1 MMTWTTWTITNAN
14 VAKSYTCITWE
25 RECGGVKQTLTVMA
39 WKEDM
44 TLLGRSVWE
53 QVTVERSI
61 SGHAREYID
70 TDDEVTHYFNKTM
83 FLGDAA

>member
-1 MMTWTTWTITNAN
+1 
-14 VAKSYTCITWE
+14 
-25 RECGGVKQTLTVMA
+25 
-39 WKEDM
+39 M

-53 QVTVERSI
+53 QVTVEKSI

-70 TDDEVTHYFNKTM
+70 TDDEVTHHFNKTM